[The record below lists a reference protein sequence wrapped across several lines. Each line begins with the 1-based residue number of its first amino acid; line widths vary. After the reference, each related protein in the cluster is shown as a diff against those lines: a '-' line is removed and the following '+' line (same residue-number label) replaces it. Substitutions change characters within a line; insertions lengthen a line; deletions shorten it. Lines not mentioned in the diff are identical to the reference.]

1 MNGITPRL
9 ADRLSSLAESQL
21 QIQMSR
27 SAALDAG
34 ALGVMGVDV
43 AVAAIILAVGSADYL
58 WVAALLL
65 LCISLGVAIR
75 VLRLAGAEQTGP
87 LVANVLAERDS
98 YEDGKLEESVLERL
112 AAETLGNRRAL
123 TRKAPLLDRALI
135 SLVLAIAVEM
145 AGRVQ

>member
-1 MNGITPRL
+1 MNAITPRL
-9 ADRLSSLAESQL
+9 ADRLGSLAESQL

-43 AVAAIILAVGSADYL
+43 AVAAIVLAVGSADYL

-65 LCISLGVAIR
+65 PCVSLGVAIR

-87 LVANVLAERDS
+87 LITPGLMSGPVLPMWVRRLFKRATAAN
-98 YEDGKLEESVLERL
+98 
-112 AAETLGNRRAL
+112 
-123 TRKAPLLDRALI
+123 
-135 SLVLAIAVEM
+135 
-145 AGRVQ
+145 